1 MLWGEEKQITSSLRI
16 HILKIFRP
24 RVENISNNTFK
35 TSINPAFKVTC
46 QILCSQILQI
56 IYFKVLYI
64 SNFQGTF

>member
-1 MLWGEEKQITSSLRI
+1 MLWGEEKQIISSLRI

-35 TSINPAFKVTC
+35 TSNNPSFKVTC

-64 SNFQGTF
+64 LNFQGTF